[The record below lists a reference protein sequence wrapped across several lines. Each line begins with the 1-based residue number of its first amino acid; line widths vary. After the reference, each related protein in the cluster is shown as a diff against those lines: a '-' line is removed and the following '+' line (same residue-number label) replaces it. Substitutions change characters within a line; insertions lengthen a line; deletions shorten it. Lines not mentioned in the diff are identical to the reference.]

1 MVKLLILDCR
11 LPISKRRFYSLIAV
25 DNPFIIFGVDMKY
38 KKSLLFTLVL
48 VTIAVL
54 IHIYST
60 DPTRVENHYS
70 TGIYPPFAR
79 LLRYLLGWLPFSFGD
94 VLYGLVILWIIWK
107 LVKVIKALFKKQV
120 TVKSFYAGFIKA
132 LNILLIVYI
141 FFNVFW
147 GINYNRKGIADQLH
161 LQMDKYKPDDL
172 KKINNLLLEKVNA
185 SKLLLF
191 NSAVTYPSNSQLFS
205 RINQAYAHAGVV
217 YPFLKYQPVSLKP
230 SLWSWLGNYMG
241 FTGYYNPFTGEAQ
254 VNTLVP
260 KFLQPFTT
268 CHEVAH
274 QLGYAKEMEANFV
287 AYLAAAESKDTLLH
301 YSVYLELFMY
311 SNRNLFMNDSVAAKE
326 IGKQLL
332 PEVKADLKEWRA
344 FNKKYRNPVEP
355 VFRWIY
361 GKYLERNQQPQGVL
375 SYDEVTG
382 FLIAYYKKFGK
393 I

>member
-1 MVKLLILDCR
+1 MITFK
-11 LPISKRRFYSLIAV
+11 A
-25 DNPFIIFGVDMKY
+25 DMKL
-38 KKSLLFTLVL
+38 KKSFLLTLVL
-48 VTIAVL
+48 VVIAVL

-94 VLYGLVILWIIWK
+94 VLYGLVILWITWK
-107 LVKVIKALFKKQV
+107 LVKVIKALAPSIPQGGRTEKMEAKFRMRV
-120 TVKSFYAGFIKA
+120 TMQNFFAGILKTFR
-132 LNILLIVYI
+132 ILLLIYI
-141 FFNVFW
+141 IFNVFW
-147 GINYNRKGIADQLH
+147 GINYNRKGIADQLQ
-161 LQMDKYKPDDL
+161 LKTDKYNQEHL
-172 KKINNLLLEKVNA
+172 KKINELLLEKVNA
-185 SKLLLF
+185 SKLVLLDGGIM
-191 NSAVTYPSNSQLFS
+191 YPSKSELFS
-205 RINQAYAHAGVV
+205 KINQAYAHAGVV

-287 AYLAAAESKDTLLH
+287 AYLAAAESKDTLLQ

-311 SNRNLFMNDSVAAKE
+311 SNRNFFMNDSVAAKE